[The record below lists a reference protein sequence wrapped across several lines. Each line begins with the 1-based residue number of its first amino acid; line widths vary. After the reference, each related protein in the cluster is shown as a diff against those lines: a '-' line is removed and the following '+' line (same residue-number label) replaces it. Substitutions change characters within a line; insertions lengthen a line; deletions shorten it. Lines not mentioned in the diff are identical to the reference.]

1 MNEPFLRIIKAK
13 IMLPKKIVT
22 ARRSQEKFV
31 EIDFIRWTTR
41 PVLICF
47 GRTKIPS
54 GSVFTR
60 FFRERMFSFS
70 SQKIG
75 SNRNRSF
82 AIANQNRSTVNEAE
96 LATTPDP
103 VHPPTRPS
111 HLVRFSFSPLF
122 SHSFPCLLLRLLG
135 HASFTLTV
143 TSFVN
148 N

>member
-1 MNEPFLRIIKAK
+1 
-13 IMLPKKIVT
+13 MLPKNFVT

-47 GRTKIPS
+47 GRTEIPS

-75 SNRNRSF
+75 LNRNRSF

-122 SHSFPCLLLRLLG
+122 SHSFPCLLLRLLS
-135 HASFTLTV
+135 HVSFTLTV

-148 N
+148 K